1 LHLSRG
7 LAKWRAQKGHIMT
20 ITQILLTNFVLL
32 TLVMTA
38 LWLYCVRIRDVS
50 VIDSF
55 WSFGMVMLALN
66 SFILSGGGTP
76 RRLLL
81 LGLTAIWGLRLSS
94 HLFTRWRE
102 HGIDPRY
109 AAILGRLTE
118 KKGWSFAR
126 ASFVQVFAMQAVL
139 LFLVCLPAQLGQ
151 MAAEPVQI
159 GWMGWLGAAVALTG
173 IAFESIGDAQLTAF
187 RADPAM
193 KGKVLETGLWRYT
206 RHPNYFGDACT
217 WWGIWLVAAETG
229 PGLWSLPGPVI
240 ITWLLTRLS
249 GVPMLE
255 HRLKKNRPGYDDYIR
270 RTSGFLPLPPKK
282 S

>member
-1 LHLSRG
+1 
-7 LAKWRAQKGHIMT
+7 MT

-32 TLVMTA
+32 AIVMTA
-38 LWLYCVRIRDVS
+38 LWLHCVRIRDVS

-94 HLFTRWRE
+94 HLFARWRE

-109 AAILGRLTE
+109 AAILGRLIE

-151 MAAEPVQI
+151 MAAEPMQI
-159 GWMGWLGAAVALTG
+159 GWLGWLGAAVALTG
-173 IAFESIGDAQLTAF
+173 IAFEAIGDAQLKAF